1 MNKTLITL
9 GIGIWGVIIALNF
22 LLKGYLEYFGLT
34 SEDIMSTLLPLTI
47 IELIAFIIT
56 LSGLLKNN

>member
-9 GIGIWGVIIALNF
+9 GIGIWAVIIALNF
-22 LLKGYLEYFGLT
+22 LLKGYLEYFGLN

-56 LSGLLKNN
+56 LSGLLKDN

>member
-9 GIGIWGVIIALNF
+9 GVGIWGVIIALNF
-22 LLKGYLEYFGLT
+22 ILKGYLQSFGLS

-56 LSGLLKNN
+56 IFGLLKDN

>member
-9 GIGIWGVIIALNF
+9 GIGIWAVIIALNF
-22 LLKGYLEYFGLT
+22 LLKGYLEYFGLN

-56 LSGLLKNN
+56 LFGLLKDN

>member
-9 GIGIWGVIIALNF
+9 GVGIWGVIIALN
-22 LLKGYLEYFGLT
+22 LILKGYLESFGLN
-34 SEDIMSTLLPLTI
+34 SENIMSTLVPLTI

-56 LSGLLKNN
+56 VIGLLKD

>member
-9 GIGIWGVIIALNF
+9 GIGIWGVIIALNLTF
-22 LLKGYLEYFGLT
+22 KGYLEYFGLT

-56 LSGLLKNN
+56 LYGLLKDN

>member
-22 LLKGYLEYFGLT
+22 ILKGYLEYFGLT

-47 IELIAFIIT
+47 IDLIAFIIT
-56 LSGLLKNN
+56 LSGLLKDN

>member
-9 GIGIWGVIIALNF
+9 GVGVWGVIIALNF
-22 LLKGYLEYFGLT
+22 ILKGYLEFFGLN
-34 SEDIMSTLLPLTI
+34 SDDILSILLPLTA

-56 LSGLLKNN
+56 LFGLLKKN

>member
-22 LLKGYLEYFGLT
+22 ILKGYLEYFGLP

-56 LSGLLKNN
+56 LSGLLKDN

>member
-22 LLKGYLEYFGLT
+22 ILKGYLEYFGLT

-56 LSGLLKNN
+56 VFGLLKDN

>member
-9 GIGIWGVIIALNF
+9 GIGIWAVIIALNF

-56 LSGLLKNN
+56 LIGLLKKN

>member
-56 LSGLLKNN
+56 LIGLLKNN

>member
-9 GIGIWGVIIALNF
+9 GVGIWGVIIALN
-22 LLKGYLEYFGLT
+22 LILKGYLESFGLN
-34 SEDIMSTLLPLTI
+34 SNNIMSTLLPLTI

-56 LSGLLKNN
+56 VIGLLKD

>member
-9 GIGIWGVIIALNF
+9 GVGIWGVIIALNF
-22 LLKGYLEYFGLT
+22 LLKGYLEYFGLN
-34 SEDIMSTLLPLTI
+34 SKDIMSTLLPLTI

-56 LSGLLKNN
+56 IFGLLKDN

>member
-56 LSGLLKNN
+56 VIGLLKNN

>member
-56 LSGLLKNN
+56 VFGLLKDN

>member
-56 LSGLLKNN
+56 LSGLLKDN

>member
-22 LLKGYLEYFGLT
+22 ILKGYLEYFGLT

-56 LSGLLKNN
+56 VIGILKNN

>member
-22 LLKGYLEYFGLT
+22 ILKGYLEYFGLN

-47 IELIAFIIT
+47 IELVAFIIT
-56 LSGLLKNN
+56 IVGLLKNN

>member
-22 LLKGYLEYFGLT
+22 ILKGYLEYFGLT

-56 LSGLLKNN
+56 LSGLLKDN

>member
-9 GIGIWGVIIALNF
+9 GIGIWAVIIVLNF
-22 LLKGYLEYFGLT
+22 ILKGYLEYFGLN

-47 IELIAFIIT
+47 IELVAFIIT
-56 LSGLLKNN
+56 LVGLLKK

>member
-9 GIGIWGVIIALNF
+9 GVGIWGVIIALNF
-22 LLKGYLEYFGLT
+22 ILTGYLRSFGLN

-47 IELIAFIIT
+47 IELVAFIVTVI
-56 LSGLLKNN
+56 GLLKD